1 MLNYSEEGEIH
12 IRINDFNKK
21 NKILLIVIVAIVA
34 IISYYFIFDR
44 KEEWL
49 NNQEQNLEIKE
60 EIKTNDQIENNSN
73 EQQLEKNENIIV
85 HVSGAVNKEGIV
97 ELKNNSRIIDA
108 IDKAGGLKDEADIT
122 NINLAYIIED
132 GMKIHIPS
140 KEEKESTIIVES
152 NIDSGTVGQSNEIK
166 SNNNKKLKININTAT
181 KTDLETLPGIGESTA
196 LKIIEYRKEKGKFKL
211 IEDIKQVNG
220 IGENKFNK
228 IKELITWVLFWAIK
242 SKMATVL

>member
-1 MLNYSEEGEIH
+1 MLNYSEKGEIH
-12 IRINDFNKK
+12 IRINDLNKK

-152 NIDSGTVGQSNEIK
+152 NIDSGTVEQSNEIK

-228 IKELITWVLFWAIK
+228 IKELITV
-242 SKMATVL
+242 

>member
-34 IISYYFIFDR
+34 ISSYYFIFDR

-152 NIDSGTVGQSNEIK
+152 NIDSGTVEQSNEIK

-228 IKELITWVLFWAIK
+228 IKELITV
-242 SKMATVL
+242 

>member
-12 IRINDFNKK
+12 IRINNFNKK

-34 IISYYFIFDR
+34 ISSYYFIFDR

-152 NIDSGTVGQSNEIK
+152 NIDSGTVEQSNEIK

-196 LKIIEYRKEKGKFKL
+196 LKIIEYRKKKGKFKL

-228 IKELITWVLFWAIK
+228 IKELITV
-242 SKMATVL
+242 

>member
-1 MLNYSEEGEIH
+1 MLNYFEEGEIH
-12 IRINDFNKK
+12 IRINNFNKK

-49 NNQEQNLEIKE
+49 SNQEQNLEIKE

-97 ELKNNSRIIDA
+97 ELKNKSRIIDA

-152 NIDSGTVGQSNEIK
+152 NIDSGIVKQSNEIK
-166 SNNNKKLKININTAT
+166 SDNNKKLKININTAT
-181 KTDLETLPGIGESTA
+181 KMDLETLPGIGESTA
-196 LKIIEYRKEKGKFKL
+196 LKIIEYRKEKGRFKL

-228 IKELITWVLFWAIK
+228 IKELITV
-242 SKMATVL
+242 

>member
-1 MLNYSEEGEIH
+1 MLNYSEEGEIY

-49 NNQEQNLEIKE
+49 SNQEQNLEIKE

-152 NIDSGTVGQSNEIK
+152 NINSGTVEQSNEIK

-196 LKIIEYRKEKGKFKL
+196 LKIVEYRKEKGKFKL

-228 IKELITWVLFWAIK
+228 IKELITV
-242 SKMATVL
+242 

>member
-1 MLNYSEEGEIH
+1 MLNYSEKGEIH

-21 NKILLIVIVAIVA
+21 NKIILIVIVAIVA

-73 EQQLEKNENIIV
+73 EQQLEKNGNIIV

-152 NIDSGTVGQSNEIK
+152 NIDSGTVEQSNEIK

-228 IKELITWVLFWAIK
+228 IKELITV
-242 SKMATVL
+242 

>member
-21 NKILLIVIVAIVA
+21 NKILLMVIVAIVA

-73 EQQLEKNENIIV
+73 EQQLEKSENIIV

-152 NIDSGTVGQSNEIK
+152 NIDSGTVEQSNEIK

-228 IKELITWVLFWAIK
+228 IKELITV
-242 SKMATVL
+242 

>member
-34 IISYYFIFDR
+34 IISYYFIFDI

-152 NIDSGTVGQSNEIK
+152 NIYSGTVEQSNEIK

-196 LKIIEYRKEKGKFKL
+196 LKIIEYRKKKGKFKL

-228 IKELITWVLFWAIK
+228 IKELITV
-242 SKMATVL
+242 

>member
-1 MLNYSEEGEIH
+1 MLNYSEEGEIY

-152 NIDSGTVGQSNEIK
+152 NIDSGTVEQSNEIK

-196 LKIIEYRKEKGKFKL
+196 LKIIEYRKKKGKFKL

-228 IKELITWVLFWAIK
+228 IKELITV
-242 SKMATVL
+242 

>member
-152 NIDSGTVGQSNEIK
+152 NIDSGTVEQSNEIK

-196 LKIIEYRKEKGKFKL
+196 LKIIEYRNKKGKFKL

-228 IKELITWVLFWAIK
+228 IKELITV
-242 SKMATVL
+242 

>member
-152 NIDSGTVGQSNEIK
+152 NIDSGTVEQSNEIK

-196 LKIIEYRKEKGKFKL
+196 LKIIEYRNEKGQFKL

-228 IKELITWVLFWAIK
+228 IKELITV
-242 SKMATVL
+242 

>member
-12 IRINDFNKK
+12 IRINNFNKK

-152 NIDSGTVGQSNEIK
+152 NIDSGTVEQSNEIK

-181 KTDLETLPGIGESTA
+181 KTDLENLPGIGESTA

-228 IKELITWVLFWAIK
+228 IKELITV
-242 SKMATVL
+242 

>member
-1 MLNYSEEGEIH
+1 MINYSEEGEIH

-152 NIDSGTVGQSNEIK
+152 NIDSGTVEQSNEIK

-196 LKIIEYRKEKGKFKL
+196 LKIIEYRKKKGKFKL

-228 IKELITWVLFWAIK
+228 IKELITV
-242 SKMATVL
+242 

>member
-1 MLNYSEEGEIH
+1 MLNYSEKGEIH

-21 NKILLIVIVAIVA
+21 NKIILIVIVAIVA

-152 NIDSGTVGQSNEIK
+152 NIDSGTVEQSNEIK

-228 IKELITWVLFWAIK
+228 IKKLITV
-242 SKMATVL
+242 

>member
-152 NIDSGTVGQSNEIK
+152 NIDSGTVEQSNEIK

-196 LKIIEYRKEKGKFKL
+196 LKIIEYRKEKGNFKL

-228 IKELITWVLFWAIK
+228 IKELITV
-242 SKMATVL
+242 

>member
-1 MLNYSEEGEIH
+1 MYGNIQQKNLLNQ
-12 IRINDFNKK
+12 
-21 NKILLIVIVAIVA
+21 
-34 IISYYFIFDR
+34 IFQQR
-44 KEEWL
+44 EK
-49 NNQEQNLEIKE
+49 EIKE

-228 IKELITWVLFWAIK
+228 IKELITV
-242 SKMATVL
+242 

>member
-1 MLNYSEEGEIH
+1 MLLLSKIGYKYSY
-12 IRINDFNKK
+12 
-21 NKILLIVIVAIVA
+21 
-34 IISYYFIFDR
+34 ISF
-44 KEEWL
+44 L
-49 NNQEQNLEIKE
+49 
-60 EIKTNDQIENNSN
+60 
-73 EQQLEKNENIIV
+73 
-85 HVSGAVNKEGIV
+85 
-97 ELKNNSRIIDA
+97 
-108 IDKAGGLKDEADIT
+108 DKAGGLKDEADIT

-211 IEDIKQVNG
+211 IEDAVGVVEIILILVVLISLVVIFKEQLTALVKKILAKITKQSN
-220 IGENKFNK
+220 
-228 IKELITWVLFWAIK
+228 AI
-242 SKMATVL
+242 

>member
-34 IISYYFIFDR
+34 IISYYFIFDKR
-44 KEEWL
+44 EEWSS
-49 NNQEQNLEIKE
+49 NQEQNLEI
-60 EIKTNDQIENNSN
+60 NDQIENNSN
-73 EQQLEKNENIIV
+73 EQQIEKNENIIV

-228 IKELITWVLFWAIK
+228 IKELITV
-242 SKMATVL
+242 

>member
-152 NIDSGTVGQSNEIK
+152 NIDSGTVEQINEIK

-228 IKELITWVLFWAIK
+228 IKELITV
-242 SKMATVL
+242 

>member
-85 HVSGAVNKEGIV
+85 HVSGAVNKEEIV

-228 IKELITWVLFWAIK
+228 IKELITV
-242 SKMATVL
+242 

>member
-34 IISYYFIFDR
+34 ISSYYFIFDR

-152 NIDSGTVGQSNEIK
+152 NIDSGTVEQSNEIK

-196 LKIIEYRKEKGKFKL
+196 LKIIEYRKKKGKFKL

-228 IKELITWVLFWAIK
+228 IKELITV
-242 SKMATVL
+242 

>member
-34 IISYYFIFDR
+34 ISSYYFIFDR

-152 NIDSGTVGQSNEIK
+152 NIDSGTVEQSNEIK
-166 SNNNKKLKININTAT
+166 SNNNKKININTAT

-196 LKIIEYRKEKGKFKL
+196 LKIIEYRKEKGKLKL

-228 IKELITWVLFWAIK
+228 IKELITV
-242 SKMATVL
+242 

>member
-1 MLNYSEEGEIH
+1 MLNYSEKGEIH

-21 NKILLIVIVAIVA
+21 NKIILIVIVAIVA

-152 NIDSGTVGQSNEIK
+152 NIYSGTVEQSNEIK
-166 SNNNKKLKININTAT
+166 NNNNKKLKININTAT

-228 IKELITWVLFWAIK
+228 IKELITV
-242 SKMATVL
+242 

>member
-1 MLNYSEEGEIH
+1 LLNYSEEGEIH

-152 NIDSGTVGQSNEIK
+152 NIDSGTVEQSNEIK

-196 LKIIEYRKEKGKFKL
+196 LKIIEYRKKKGKFKL

-228 IKELITWVLFWAIK
+228 IKELITV
-242 SKMATVL
+242 

>member
-12 IRINDFNKK
+12 IRINNFNKK

-44 KEEWL
+44 KEE
-49 NNQEQNLEIKE
+49 
-60 EIKTNDQIENNSN
+60 IKTNDQIENDSN
-73 EQQLEKNENIIV
+73 EQQQEKNENIIV

-152 NIDSGTVGQSNEIK
+152 NIDSGTVEQSNEIK

-228 IKELITWVLFWAIK
+228 IKELITV
-242 SKMATVL
+242 

>member
-12 IRINDFNKK
+12 IRINNFNKK

-34 IISYYFIFDR
+34 ISSYYFIFDR

-152 NIDSGTVGQSNEIK
+152 NIDSGTVEQSNEIK

-228 IKELITWVLFWAIK
+228 IKELITV
-242 SKMATVL
+242 

>member
-1 MLNYSEEGEIH
+1 MLNYSEKGEIH

-21 NKILLIVIVAIVA
+21 NKIILIVIVAIVA

-85 HVSGAVNKEGIV
+85 HVSGAVNKEEIV

-152 NIDSGTVGQSNEIK
+152 NIDSGTVEQSNEIK

-228 IKELITWVLFWAIK
+228 IKELITV
-242 SKMATVL
+242 

>member
-196 LKIIEYRKEKGKFKL
+196 LKIIEYRNDKGNFKL
-211 IEDIKQVNG
+211 IEDINHVNC

-228 IKELITWVLFWAIK
+228 IKELIRV
-242 SKMATVL
+242 

>member
-1 MLNYSEEGEIH
+1 MLNYYEEGEIH

-73 EQQLEKNENIIV
+73 ERQLEKNENIIV
-85 HVSGAVNKEGIV
+85 HVSGAINKEGIV

-152 NIDSGTVGQSNEIK
+152 NIDSGTVEQSNEIK
-166 SNNNKKLKININTAT
+166 SNNNKKININTAT

-228 IKELITWVLFWAIK
+228 IKELITV
-242 SKMATVL
+242 

>member
-34 IISYYFIFDR
+34 ISSYYFIFDR

-152 NIDSGTVGQSNEIK
+152 NIDSGTVEQSNEIK
-166 SNNNKKLKININTAT
+166 SNNNKKININTAT

-228 IKELITWVLFWAIK
+228 IKELITV
-242 SKMATVL
+242 

>member
-12 IRINDFNKK
+12 IRINDINKK

-140 KEEKESTIIVES
+140 KEEKQSTIIVES
-152 NIDSGTVGQSNEIK
+152 NIDSGTVEQSNEIK

-228 IKELITWVLFWAIK
+228 IKELITV
-242 SKMATVL
+242 

>member
-152 NIDSGTVGQSNEIK
+152 NIDSGTVEQSNEIK
-166 SNNNKKLKININTAT
+166 SNNNKKININTAT

-228 IKELITWVLFWAIK
+228 IKELITV
-242 SKMATVL
+242 

>member
-12 IRINDFNKK
+12 IRINNFNKK

-34 IISYYFIFDR
+34 ISSYYFIFDR

-85 HVSGAVNKEGIV
+85 HVSGAVNKEEIV

-152 NIDSGTVGQSNEIK
+152 NIDSGTVEQSNEIK

-228 IKELITWVLFWAIK
+228 IKELITV
-242 SKMATVL
+242 

>member
-1 MLNYSEEGEIH
+1 MLNYYEEGEIH

-73 EQQLEKNENIIV
+73 ERQLEKNENIIV

-152 NIDSGTVGQSNEIK
+152 NIDSGTVEQSNEIK

-228 IKELITWVLFWAIK
+228 IKELITV
-242 SKMATVL
+242 

>member
-12 IRINDFNKK
+12 IRINNFNKK

-34 IISYYFIFDR
+34 ISSYYFIFDR
-44 KEEWL
+44 
-49 NNQEQNLEIKE
+49 KE

-152 NIDSGTVGQSNEIK
+152 NIDSGTVEQSNEIK

-228 IKELITWVLFWAIK
+228 IKELITV
-242 SKMATVL
+242 

>member
-12 IRINDFNKK
+12 IRINNFNKK

-34 IISYYFIFDR
+34 ISSYYFIFDR

-152 NIDSGTVGQSNEIK
+152 NIDSGTVEQSNEIK

-228 IKELITWVLFWAIK
+228 LKELITV
-242 SKMATVL
+242 

>member
-60 EIKTNDQIENNSN
+60 EIKSNDQIENNSN

-152 NIDSGTVGQSNEIK
+152 NIDSGTVEQSNEIK

-196 LKIIEYRKEKGKFKL
+196 LKIIEYRKKKGKFKL

-228 IKELITWVLFWAIK
+228 IKELITV
-242 SKMATVL
+242 

>member
-152 NIDSGTVGQSNEIK
+152 NIDSGTVGLSNEIK

-228 IKELITWVLFWAIK
+228 IKELITV
-242 SKMATVL
+242 